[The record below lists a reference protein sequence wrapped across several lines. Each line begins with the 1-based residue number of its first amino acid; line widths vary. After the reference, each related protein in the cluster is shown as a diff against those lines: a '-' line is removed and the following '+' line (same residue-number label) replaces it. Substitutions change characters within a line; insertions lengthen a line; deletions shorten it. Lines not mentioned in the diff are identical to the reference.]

1 MFHPREKVRL
11 RCIAAGAMTYFDVR
25 IPDLRM
31 TVVQVDGQNV
41 QPVEVDEFRIGP
53 GETYDVL
60 VQPDDRAYTLF
71 AEAMDRSGYT
81 RGTRAA
87 SRHECRP
94 SATPPAPVAHHGRHG
109 HVDVM
114 EGMDMQGMEKP
125 STEKPDMDMTGH
137 QMHGMDA

>member
-1 MFHPREKVRL
+1 
-11 RCIAAGAMTYFDVR
+11 MTYFDVR

-81 RGTRAA
+81 RGTLAPRLGMSAA
-87 SRHECRP
+87 LPQRRP
-94 SATPPAPVAHHGRHG
+94 RPLRTMADMGMWMS
-109 HVDVM
+109 DM
-114 EGMDMQGMEKP
+114 EGWTCRVRR
-125 STEKPDMDMTGH
+125 SRRRRSRTWT
-137 QMHGMDA
+137 